1 MSELNWIK
9 HDGGPMPVPGETI
22 VRINTSPDM
31 AMDCRQGVLEF
42 DDYGYSDTAG
52 FWNAGVLS
60 WWEGKGGEITEYA
73 IVGDATAPEIDAP
86 IDEISDMLAERGNR
100 YGPFD
105 GHAKITQA
113 IKRSYYDSPNWLI
126 LPPDMKEAL
135 DMIAHKIGRIL
146 NGDPNYR
153 DSWIDMVGYAKLI
166 SDLLED

>member
-9 HDGGPMPVPGETI
+9 HDGGPMPVPGDTI
-22 VRINTSPDM
+22 VE
-31 AMDCRQGVLEF
+31 VLLRCETF
-42 DDYGYSDTAG
+42 NNFESDHREADEWDWTHSN
-52 FWNAGVLS
+52 NATY
-60 WWEGKGGEITEYA
+60 EYDITHYA
-73 IVGDATAPEIDAP
+73 IVGDVVADDVAAP
-86 IDEISDMLAERGNR
+86 IDEISGTLAERGNR
-100 YGPFD
+100 YGSFD

-166 SDLLED
+166 SDRLED

>member
-42 DDYGYSDTAG
+42 DDYGYSDTAE

-73 IVGDATAPEIDAP
+73 IVGKLGGPEYGAAPSPAIDAHYTKLKIEP
-86 IDEISDMLAERGNR
+86 MTYSMENGLDPMQHTVIKYVTRFRDKYGKRDLLAAR
-100 YGPFD
+100 
-105 GHAKITQA
+105 HV
-113 IKRSYYDSPNWLI
+113 
-126 LPPDMKEAL
+126 
-135 DMIAHKIGRIL
+135 
-146 NGDPNYR
+146 
-153 DSWIDMVGYAKLI
+153 IDMMIEREYG
-166 SDLLED
+166 E

>member
-1 MSELNWIK
+1 MSELNWIR
-9 HDGGPMPVPGETI
+9 HDGGPMPVPGDTI
-22 VRINTSPDM
+22 VATCLTGNPDD
-31 AMDCRQGVLEF
+31 MD
-42 DDYGYSDTAG
+42 DSYSARADL
-52 FWNAGVLS
+52 WS
-60 WWEGKGGEITEYA
+60 DWGEYTHYA

-86 IDEISDMLAERGNR
+86 IDEISDTLAERGNR

-153 DSWIDMVGYAKLI
+153 DSWIDMAGYAKLI
-166 SDLLED
+166 SDRLED